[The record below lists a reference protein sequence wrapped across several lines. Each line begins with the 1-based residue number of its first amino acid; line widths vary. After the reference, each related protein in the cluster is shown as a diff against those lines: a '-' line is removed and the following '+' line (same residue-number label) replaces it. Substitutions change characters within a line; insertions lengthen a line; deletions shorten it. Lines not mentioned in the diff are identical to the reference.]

1 MRSVSQKAARFLTL
15 AALIVFA
22 CVLALVT
29 LGALST
35 TASSAVANNRMN
47 QQVTLA
53 RDGFG
58 GLALTAALL
67 LALAAVHAFLRRRAG
82 RRAFAATL
90 ALWTA
95 AALCFVLA
103 VGLLPRADS
112 ALVIEAAKR
121 FAAGDFSP
129 LEGEYFSRVSY
140 QLGICLPLEGLAR
153 LLPGLD
159 LNLLMQA
166 LNCVI
171 SAALMALLCGLA
183 GGLSGDART
192 SGAAA
197 LLYLAFV
204 PMLLFNMFVYGVLPM
219 LLLCVLAM
227 RCFARCA
234 RTGERRFGVL
244 YALLIGAA
252 AALKPNAM
260 IVMLALLICAAVHA
274 LQRKDGFLLL
284 CAALSVVLCFAL
296 PAGVIRLYELRAG
309 VTLAPDTG
317 MLLRLAMGM
326 QDSMI
331 AAGWYNGVIEEYWP
345 LSVTPEMEKAAALEM
360 LAARL
365 RVFAADPA
373 GAWAF
378 FKEKCLTQWA
388 EPSYDILWYG
398 AVCGKSGRF
407 NGLAHAIFRDG
418 SPVRALLAGYM
429 NIFQQAAYVL
439 ALIGTCGMI
448 KEKRIEAVHLMLPV
462 TVLGGFLYHMLFEAK
477 SQYIYPY
484 MLLLLP
490 LAAAGM
496 DLLAGRA
503 RNKRKE
509 WRE

>member
-82 RRAFAATL
+82 RRAFAAAL

-112 ALVIEAAKR
+112 ALVIDAAKR

-197 LLYLAFV
+197 LLYMAFV

-365 RVFAADPA
+365 REFAADPA

-418 SPVRALLAGYM
+418 APVRALLTGYM
-429 NIFQQAAYVL
+429 NVFQQAAYVL

-448 KEKRIEAVHLMLPV
+448 REKRAGAAQLMLPV

-490 LAAAGM
+490 LAAKGLSTLC
-496 DLLAGRA
+496 DGLR
-503 RNKRKE
+503 RITRT
-509 WRE
+509 

>member
-448 KEKRIEAVHLMLPV
+448 KEKRIEAVQLMLPV